1 MYQKLMN
8 MLLIDP
14 VNTNTHNYT
23 NVLWFKCL
31 NEIKIAA
38 LSLLA
43 CNTMN
48 KAGLSAISFTFRNYH
63 S

>member
-1 MYQKLMN
+1 MYKKLMN
-8 MLLIDP
+8 MLLSDP
-14 VNTNTHNYT
+14 VSIDTHNYT
-23 NVLWFKCL
+23 NDLWLKYL

-43 CNTMN
+43 CNTRN
-48 KAGLSAISFTFRNYH
+48 KAGLSVISFTFRNYY